1 MNKEKALEALRD
13 KWSRCEACPLH
24 KDRKNVVFGEGN
36 PNADLL
42 FVGGGPGK
50 EEDISGRPFRGDA
63 GAVLSQFL
71 QGAKLS
77 IKNDIYLTNIVCCY
91 PQIEK
96 EDERTGKKFLAY
108 REPNKVER
116 NACRER
122 LLETIYIVDPLL
134 IVAFGRIALQA
145 LTGKGTVTART
156 RGEVQVMHLP
166 GRHTDLRYAVFPV
179 HDLASLA
186 SSSNRT
192 QSTGPW
198 RPTEEDFGTICN
210 ALDFLREKY
219 YGILPPDVE
228 QQKQKTSDEE
238 EYDEDEG
245 RGD

>member
-1 MNKEKALEALRD
+1 MNKEKALKELED
-13 KWSRCEACPLH
+13 KWSVCEKCPLH
-24 KDRKNVVFGEGN
+24 KTRKNVVFGEGN

-63 GAVLSQFL
+63 GIVLHQFL

-77 IKNDIYLTNIVCCY
+77 LKNDIYLTNIVCCY

-96 EDERTGKKFLAY
+96 EDERTGKKFMSY
-108 REPNKVER
+108 REPNKIER
-116 NACRER
+116 IACRER
-122 LLETIYIVDPLL
+122 LLETIYIIDPLL
-134 IVAFGRIALQA
+134 IVTFGRIALQA

-166 GRHTDLRYAVFPV
+166 GRRTELRYAVFPM

-228 QQKQKTSDEE
+228 QQKQQDQDFEEELDEE
-238 EYDEDEG
+238 DRTD
-245 RGD
+245 